1 MPRMTPEE
9 FEADLARARAE
20 GAQEIATL
28 IESMTTLGLPLA
40 AVAGAL
46 GGVVAEMIAKAD
58 AAKVKA
64 DAARAPKPEQPA
76 TDPAE

>member
-28 IESMTTLGLPLA
+28 IQSMTTLGLPLA
-40 AVAGAL
+40 AVSGAL
-46 GGVVAEMIAKAD
+46 SGVVAEMVAKAD
-58 AAKVKA
+58 AAKLEA
-64 DAARAPKPEQPA
+64 ERTRAPKAE
-76 TDPAE
+76 PAE